1 MGYEFFFV
9 LVKLVGYEF
18 FSVYISKYSKFGFKT
33 EFVLGNKRSQN
44 VGKGK
49 RNTYIY
55 RHVYWP

>member
-9 LVKLVGYEF
+9 LVKPVGYEF
-18 FSVYISKYSKFGFKT
+18 FSIYISKLGFKT

-55 RHVYWP
+55 RYVYWP